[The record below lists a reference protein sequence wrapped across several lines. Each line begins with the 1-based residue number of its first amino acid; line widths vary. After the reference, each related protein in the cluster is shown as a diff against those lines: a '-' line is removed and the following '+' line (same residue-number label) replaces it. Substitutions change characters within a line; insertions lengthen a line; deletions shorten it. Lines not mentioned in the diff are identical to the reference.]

1 MSNKIDNKTAHTEE
15 DEDIK
20 MGLTKKQRSWIY
32 TGVFFTVVLI
42 LFVVNNTN
50 GDSAQGP
57 YPPNYQESQAEL
69 LKLSDLKGKIVILD
83 FWATWCPPCRKG
95 IPDFVELKEEYK
107 DKGLEI
113 VGISLDAISRGGA
126 TANDVVPFMA
136 EYNINYPIVK
146 GDENVVYSF
155 GGIQSIPTTFVLDRE
170 GKVIEKFQGF
180 VPKDNFVSK
189 INSIL
194 NNTHDSKSAALAPDF
209 SLPIISASE

>member
-1 MSNKIDNKTAHTEE
+1 MSNKVENKTAHTEE

-32 TGVFFTVVLI
+32 TGIFFTVVLF

-136 EYNINYPIVK
+136 EYKINYPIVK
-146 GDENVVYSF
+146 GNEKVVYSF
-155 GGIQSIPTTFVLDRE
+155 GGIKSIPTTFVLDRE

-180 VPKDNFVSK
+180 VPKETLVGK

-194 NNTHDSKSAALAPDF
+194 NNTYDSKSAAIAPDF
-209 SLPIISASE
+209 SLPIISATK